1 VGNILSRKEYAY
13 TLAENPGTAMDTVN
27 YGYANTQWQDLL
39 TNYDGSPITYDAIG
53 NPLSDES
60 RTYTWQNGRQLAS
73 LNQNGTQVT
82 YTYDGSG
89 LRTGKSVTQNGTT
102 QTYSYIYNGDKLVEL
117 KLSGTTTATLRFT
130 YDTNGHPMTV
140 TQGAVTYCYATN
152 LQGDVIAILNSTNNT
167 PVVEYTYNAWGQVMS
182 VTGSM
187 ASTLG
192 QRNPLRYRGYV
203 YDTETAL
210 YYLQSRYYD
219 PEMGRFINADIYV
232 STSQTVMG
240 HNMFA
245 YCGNNPVQ
253 NIDTKG
259 EFFFTAIGS
268 LTGFAGSALVATVN
282 NIVTGSN
289 DDIITAGIYGAAGGA
304 IAGAGVD
311 AALVVLGSFGTALPA
326 LALAGGIAFTAG
338 GIGNAYT
345 THLSSNGN
353 ASDYDMNVS
362 FWIGGAFNLL
372 SLGLS
377 TGSIAKDLTGV
388 GIAGMQQF
396 DSNMKAGMAISIST
410 GAATTIGTNSPIKGK
425 KLQQNQYNT
434 LY

>member
-1 VGNILSRKEYAY
+1 MTFFSSRDTK
-13 TLAENPGTAMDTVN
+13 PGA
-27 YGYANTQWQDLL
+27 
-39 TNYDGSPITYDAIG
+39 SPC
-53 NPLSDES
+53 PWE
-60 RTYTWQNGRQLAS
+60 NGRQLAS
-73 LNQNGTQVT
+73 LSQNGTQVAFS
-82 YTYDGSG
+82 YDGSG
-89 LRTGKSVTQNGTT
+89 LRTGKTVGTGSNA
-102 QTYSYIYNGDKLVEL
+102 QTYSYIYNGDKLVEMTAT
-117 KLSGTTTATLRFT
+117 GTNGGTLRFT
-130 YDTNGHPMTV
+130 YDTTGHPTTV
-140 TQGAVTYCYATN
+140 TQGTNTYYYVTN
-152 LQGDVIAILNSTNNT
+152 LQGDVIAILDGSRNSVT
-167 PVVEYTYNAWGQVMS
+167 EYTYNAWGQVMS
-182 VTGSM
+182 VTGPM
-187 ASTLG
+187 ATTLG
-192 QRNPLRYRGYV
+192 QQNPLRYRGYV